1 MDESVPWRYAACNE
15 MFEGWSLEKTA
26 ACVAE
31 LGYQGLE
38 LAPFTLCERVT
49 DLSAGDRKTIRGTV
63 EGAGL
68 EVAGLH
74 WLLANTPFRLNP
86 PDPEER
92 KNAAAYL
99 LDLVDFCAD
108 VGGKILVFGSP
119 AQRDPVDGF
128 SLEEGW
134 VATAKAMR
142 ACGERASER
151 GVTFCIEPL
160 GTDFVSWVDD
170 AIRMVQEVN
179 CPGFQMMVDCK
190 AMARDERW
198 SVGDQ
203 IRHANPW
210 FKHVHVNDP
219 NRLGPGMGELDFVPI
234 MAALKEVEF
243 GAWVSLEAFEFSLGI
258 ERIVRES
265 MANLQAAIARSM

>member
-1 MDESVPWRYAACNE
+1 MSETVPWRYAACNE

-26 ACVAE
+26 NCVAE

-38 LAPFTLCERVT
+38 LAPFTLCEQVT
-49 DLSAGDRKTIRGTV
+49 DLLAEDRKTIRQTV

-92 KNAAAYL
+92 KKAAAYL

-134 VATAKAMR
+134 AAMVKAMR

-160 GTDFVSWVDD
+160 GTAFVSWVDD
-170 AIRMVQEVN
+170 AIRMVQEVD

-190 AMARDERW
+190 AMAKDERW

-243 GAWVSLEAFEFSLGI
+243 GGWVSLEAFEFSLGT
-258 ERIVRES
+258 ERIARES

>member
-1 MDESVPWRYAACNE
+1 MSEPVSWRYAACSE

-26 ACVAE
+26 NCVAE

-49 DLSAGDRKTIRGTV
+49 DLLAEDRKTIRRTV

-86 PDPEER
+86 PDPKER
-92 KNAAAYL
+92 QQAAAYL

-134 VATAKAMR
+134 TATVKAMR

-170 AIRMVQEVN
+170 AIRMVEEVN

-190 AMARDERW
+190 
-198 SVGDQ
+198 V
-203 IRHANPW
+203 
-210 FKHVHVNDP
+210 
-219 NRLGPGMGELDFVPI
+219 
-234 MAALKEVEF
+234 EVDC
-243 GAWVSLEAFEFSLGI
+243 
-258 ERIVRES
+258 
-265 MANLQAAIARSM
+265 IAYKAE

>member
-1 MDESVPWRYAACNE
+1 M
-15 MFEGWSLEKTA
+15 
-26 ACVAE
+26 
-31 LGYQGLE
+31 
-38 LAPFTLCERVT
+38 
-49 DLSAGDRKTIRGTV
+49 
-63 EGAGL
+63 
-68 EVAGLH
+68 
-74 WLLANTPFRLNP
+74 
-86 PDPEER
+86 
-92 KNAAAYL
+92 
-99 LDLVDFCAD
+99 
-108 VGGKILVFGSP
+108 FGSP

-134 VATAKAMR
+134 AATVEVMR

-160 GTDFVSWVDD
+160 GTEFVSWVDD
-170 AIRMVQEVN
+170 AIRMVQEVD

-243 GAWVSLEAFEFSLGI
+243 GGWVSLEAFEFSLGI

-265 MANLQAAIARSM
+265 MANLQAAIAGW